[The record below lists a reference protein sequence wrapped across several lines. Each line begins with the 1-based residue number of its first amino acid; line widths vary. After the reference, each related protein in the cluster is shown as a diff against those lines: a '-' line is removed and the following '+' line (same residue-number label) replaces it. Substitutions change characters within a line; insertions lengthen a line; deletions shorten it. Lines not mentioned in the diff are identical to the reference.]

1 MTKKFAALVCGA
13 VLSFSA
19 VCSAT
24 VAPEK
29 IGIAGVNP
37 GMTEAQLIAA
47 VGQPTSKSPKGD
59 DWHYNGFT
67 VEFDKDRPGVVEE
80 ITTRRAGIATAAG
93 ISVGQSV
100 SALNVLGQADKV
112 DPDGDETEY
121 TWYSNDYSKKLEA
134 DVVNGVIV
142 KISCKL
148 RG

>member
-1 MTKKFAALVCGA
+1 MTKKIAAFVCGA
-13 VLSFSA
+13 TLAFSA

-37 GMTEAQLIAA
+37 GMSESALVAA
-47 VGQPTSKSPKGD
+47 VGQPNSKSPKGD
-59 DWHYNGFT
+59 DWYYNGFT

-80 ITTRRAGIATAAG
+80 ITTRNAGISTAAG
-93 ISVGQSV
+93 ISVGQNVSV
-100 SALNVLGQADKV
+100 LNALGQADKT
-112 DPDGDETEY
+112 DPDNDETEY
-121 TWYSNDYSKKLEA
+121 TRYSNDYSKKLEV

-148 RG
+148 R